1 MRVSEI
7 CVNKF
12 VLTKNLVYSEK
23 MPSEG
28 LELVL
33 INDVSQPN
41 FFLYYFINYSYFKK
55 IFQNFL
61 LLNKFSTFALR
72 IGSICFSSLWLITTI
87 ISY

>member
-1 MRVSEI
+1 MESFWKGVL
-7 CVNKF
+7 VKF

-41 FFLYYFINYSYFKK
+41 FFCIISLIIPILKRFFK
-55 IFQNFL
+55 IF
-61 LLNKFSTFALR
+61 TFE
-72 IGSICFSSLWLITTI
+72 
-87 ISY
+87 

>member
-1 MRVSEI
+1 MLGKEFLFHSMCQVRNGIFLKRRVSEI
-7 CVNKF
+7 CVNEF

-41 FFLYYFINYSYFKK
+41 FFCIISLIIPILKRFFK
-55 IFQNFL
+55 IFAFE
-61 LLNKFSTFALR
+61 
-72 IGSICFSSLWLITTI
+72 
-87 ISY
+87 